1 MASNI
6 AVVVL
11 LVCTFMALQAM
22 AADAYYDNNG
32 GGGGDDSVTM
42 QMFEEWMA
50 KFGKT
55 YKCHGEKEHRF
66 AVFRDNVR
74 FIRSYRPEATYD
86 SAVRINQFAD
96 LTNGEFVATYTGV
109 KPPPPATHPHPH
121 PEEAPRPVDPIWM
134 PCCIDWRFKGAVTGV
149 KDQGA
154 CGSSW
159 AFAAVAAM
167 EGLMKIRTG
176 QLTPL
181 SEQELVDCVDGGRDS
196 DGCGG
201 GHTDAAFQLVV
212 DKGGIT
218 AESEYRYEGYKGRC
232 RVDDMLFNHAARVGG
247 YRAVP
252 PGDERQLATAV
263 ARQPVTAYVDASGPA
278 FQFYGS
284 GVFPGPRGTAAP
296 KPNHAVTL
304 VGYCQDG
311 ASGKKYW
318 IAKNSWGKTWG
329 QQGYILLEKDVAS
342 PHGTCGLAVSPFYPT
357 V

>member
-6 AVVVL
+6 AGVVL

-154 CGSSW
+154 CGSCW
-159 AFAAVAAM
+159 AFAAVAAI
-167 EGLMKIRTG
+167 EGLTQIRTG
-176 QLTPL
+176 KLTPL
-181 SEQELVDCVDGGRDS
+181 SEQELVDCDTGS
-196 DGCGG
+196 SGCAG
-201 GHTDAAFQLVV
+201 GHTDRAFELVAA
-212 DKGGIT
+212 KGGIT
-218 AESEYRYEGYKGRC
+218 AESEYRYEGYRGRC
-232 RVDDMLFNHAARVGG
+232 RADDALFNH
-247 YRAVP
+247 
-252 PGDERQLATAV
+252 V

-284 GVFPGPRGTAAP
+284 GVFPGPRGMAAP

-329 QQGYILLEKDVAS
+329 QQGYILLEKDVLQ
-342 PHGTCGLAVSPFYPT
+342 PYGTCGLAVSPFYPT

>member
-6 AVVVL
+6 AVVL
-11 LVCTFMALQAM
+11 LVCTFMALQVM
-22 AADAYYDNNG
+22 AAV
-32 GGGGDDSVTM
+32 DDGVTM
-42 QMFEEWMA
+42 QVFEEWMA

-55 YKCHGEKEHRF
+55 YPCHGEKERRF

-74 FIRSYRPEATYD
+74 FIRSYKPQATYD

-96 LTNGEFVATYTGV
+96 LTNGEFVATYTGA
-109 KPPPPATHPHPH
+109 KPPATTHQHPK
-121 PEEAPRPVDPIWM
+121 EAPRPVDPIWM

-181 SEQELVDCVDGGRDS
+181 SEQELVDCDGDS

-201 GHTDAAFQLVV
+201 GHTDTAFQLVA

-218 AESEYRYEGYKGRC
+218 AESEYRYEGFRGRC
-232 RVDDMLFNHAARVGG
+232 RVDDMLFNHAAHVGG

-252 PGDERQLATAV
+252 PLDERQLATAV
-263 ARQPVTAYVDASGPA
+263 ARQPVTVYVDASGPA

-284 GVFPGPRGTAAP
+284 GVFPGPCGSGTAAA